1 MKFPGQDVIRTVR
14 LLEEG
19 GVPVWLDGGW
29 GVDALLGRET
39 RVHRDMDLVVPLDC
53 LVAAELVLGEVG
65 FSRDDRET
73 DIPTRLL
80 LRNSEGLE
88 IDIRPVTF
96 KSDGSAVHLDIDK
109 EGAKY
114 AYRYS
119 AAGFSGVGTVNGR
132 VVRCVTAAEQI
143 RQRVR
148 RRYSPWSETRAR
160 ETGVSADLE
169 DIDSL
174 LQVFGANGGKLGQA
188 TTAPESRPS
197 DNAVVEAAEQF
208 CLRHVASLNA
218 QHFVLKAQHAK
229 LRMQHADL
237 CAQHEAL
244 TKQCATQH
252 SQLITQRAELIAH
265 INAMRGST
273 SWRLTAPMRWAVNWL
288 GLDWLKLR
296 PQ

>member
-1 MKFPGQDVIRTVR
+1 MEFSGQDVIRTFR

-29 GVDALLGRET
+29 GVDALLRRET
-39 RVHRDMDLVVPLDC
+39 RMHRDMDIVVPLDC
-53 LVAAELVLGEVG
+53 LAAAELVLAEGG
-65 FSRDDRET
+65 FSKDDRES
-73 DIPTRLL
+73 DMPTRLV

-88 IDIRPVTF
+88 IDIYPVTF
-96 KSDGSAVHLDIDK
+96 NSDGSAVHLDADK

-114 AYRYS
+114 AYLYS
-119 AAGFSGVGTVNGR
+119 AVGFSGVGIVNGR

-143 RQRVR
+143 RQKVR

-160 ETGVSADLE
+160 EAGVSADLE

-174 LQVFGANGGKLGQA
+174 LQAFGASEGKLSQA
-188 TTAPESRPS
+188 TTAPESRPT
-197 DNAVVEAAEQF
+197 DNAVVDAAEQF

-229 LRMQHADL
+229 LG
-237 CAQHEAL
+237 AQHEAL
-244 TKQCATQH
+244 TKQYATQH
-252 SQLITQRAELIAH
+252 SQLITQHAELIAQ
-265 INAMRGST
+265 INAMRAST
-273 SWRLTAPMRWAVNWL
+273 SWRLTAPMRRAVKWL

-296 PQ
+296 TQ